1 MEKGKIRTLP
11 PGMIADFC
19 SSVLHSFNI
28 LSTIS
33 KFREEEVTDNML
45 SWVLK
50 MRQDPEKMNLRI
62 GDSDGQ
68 ILESFW
74 Y

>member
-11 PGMIADFC
+11 PGIIADFC

-28 LSTIS
+28 LSTVS

-50 MRQDPEKMNLRI
+50 MRQDPEK
-62 GDSDGQ
+62 
-68 ILESFW
+68 
-74 Y
+74 